1 MSGQRSE
8 RFGDKSRLS
17 RRSRPAHREDAEV
30 VAAVT
35 RLIGAVAKR
44 LAAGDPDGAALL
56 LLLDAELDKAWAVA
70 VAGWRDAG
78 FSDSDIGKVLGT
90 TKQAVQQ
97 RWPRT
102 TGSTVAPAQGAEGA
116 DECLRRTGPGPIPS
130 KGSRHERPGG

>member
-56 LLLDAELDKAWAVA
+56 LLLDAELDKAWALA
-70 VAGWRDAG
+70 VAGWRGAG

-97 RWPRT
+97 RWPRAT
-102 TGSTVAPAQGAEGA
+102 TSSTAAPRPARMPT
-116 DECLRRTGPGPIPS
+116 ECR
-130 KGSRHERPGG
+130 